1 MAGTEI
7 RSITARQVYTNRG
20 NPGVEAVVT
29 TENGATGRA
38 MCTSG
43 ISIGTH
49 EIHFDFDG
57 GERFRGKGVLGAVR
71 NVNEIIAPA
80 LKGLDAANQRLI
92 DRTMLDIVPDAK
104 AKLGG
109 NATAAV
115 SAAVLKAGA
124 AALGIPLYRH
134 IGGANALAARLAGA
148 LGAAAVITTAT
159 DVNGKFA
166 VDAWA
171 AQNGCAIED
180 FALAKRFAAEILEHD
195 LPLCSEFP
203 VCPPLPGGVVAAEE
217 GPFGVYIGCR
227 TESPFGVTLR
237 LIPRKLR
244 VGLGCRRGT
253 EQAAIE
259 TAVRQV
265 FRENRLALAAISGVS
280 SIDLKQD
287 EPGLLAAC
295 RANGWQARF
304 YSAAQLRA
312 VPGSFT
318 GSRFVASVTGVDNV
332 CERAALY
339 GGGRLLVQKQALG
352 GVTVAV
358 AEEPW
363 EVRFG

>member
-134 IGGANALAARLAGA
+134 IGGANSCSAHPDGETL
-148 LGAAAVITTAT
+148 V
-159 DVNGKFA
+159 
-166 VDAWA
+166 VD
-171 AQNGCAIED
+171 
-180 FALAKRFAAEILEHD
+180 EILPD
-195 LPLCSEFP
+195 CSVLP
-203 VCPPLPGGVVAAEE
+203 
-217 GPFGVYIGCR
+217 
-227 TESPFGVTLR
+227 
-237 LIPRKLR
+237 
-244 VGLGCRRGT
+244 
-253 EQAAIE
+253 
-259 TAVRQV
+259 
-265 FRENRLALAAISGVS
+265 AL
-280 SIDLKQD
+280 LKQLPAKQCRVRTVGGSAPFAMCKWLSD
-287 EPGLLAAC
+287 AHMPDVYLA
-295 RANGWQARF
+295 F
-304 YSAAQLRA
+304 
-312 VPGSFT
+312 
-318 GSRFVASVTGVDNV
+318 D
-332 CERAALY
+332 
-339 GGGRLLVQKQALG
+339 
-352 GVTVAV
+352 
-358 AEEPW
+358 
-363 EVRFG
+363 FG

>member
-134 IGGANALAARLAGA
+134 IGGANAMY
-148 LGAAAVITTAT
+148 
-159 DVNGKFA
+159 
-166 VDAWA
+166 
-171 AQNGCAIED
+171 
-180 FALAKRFAAEILEHD
+180 
-195 LPLCSEFP
+195 LP
-203 VCPPLPGGVVAAEE
+203 
-217 GPFGVYIGCR
+217 
-227 TESPFGVTLR
+227 
-237 LIPRKLR
+237 
-244 VGLGCRRGT
+244 
-253 EQAAIE
+253 
-259 TAVRQV
+259 
-265 FRENRLALAAISGVS
+265 
-280 SIDLKQD
+280 
-287 EPGLLAAC
+287 
-295 RANGWQARF
+295 
-304 YSAAQLRA
+304 
-312 VPGSFT
+312 VPG
-318 GSRFVASVTGVDNV
+318 VAMVAGH
-332 CERAALY
+332 ERY
-339 GGGRLLVQKQALG
+339 GGGITTPAASPPCPSCASASTRLPTPPTPAGISTPAGPRRWTGASAARRISVISSSCRRACSSPMRRSG
-352 GVTVAV
+352 R
-358 AEEPW
+358 P
-363 EVRFG
+363 

>member
-134 IGGANALAARLAGA
+134 IGGANAMY
-148 LGAAAVITTAT
+148 
-159 DVNGKFA
+159 
-166 VDAWA
+166 
-171 AQNGCAIED
+171 
-180 FALAKRFAAEILEHD
+180 
-195 LPLCSEFP
+195 LP
-203 VCPPLPGGVVAAEE
+203 
-217 GPFGVYIGCR
+217 
-227 TESPFGVTLR
+227 
-237 LIPRKLR
+237 
-244 VGLGCRRGT
+244 
-253 EQAAIE
+253 
-259 TAVRQV
+259 
-265 FRENRLALAAISGVS
+265 
-280 SIDLKQD
+280 
-287 EPGLLAAC
+287 
-295 RANGWQARF
+295 
-304 YSAAQLRA
+304 
-312 VPGSFT
+312 VPG
-318 GSRFVASVTGVDNV
+318 VAMVAGH
-332 CERAALY
+332 ERY
-339 GGGRLLVQKQALG
+339 GGGITTPGGKPTMSHPLGREDGQALRRRAEHPRFHRRAGRRVQVRRGDLGSYDRDDHRG
-352 GVTVAV
+352 GL
-358 AEEPW
+358 
-363 EVRFG
+363 

>member
-134 IGGANALAARLAGA
+134 IGGANAMY
-148 LGAAAVITTAT
+148 
-159 DVNGKFA
+159 
-166 VDAWA
+166 
-171 AQNGCAIED
+171 
-180 FALAKRFAAEILEHD
+180 
-195 LPLCSEFP
+195 LP
-203 VCPPLPGGVVAAEE
+203 
-217 GPFGVYIGCR
+217 
-227 TESPFGVTLR
+227 
-237 LIPRKLR
+237 
-244 VGLGCRRGT
+244 
-253 EQAAIE
+253 
-259 TAVRQV
+259 
-265 FRENRLALAAISGVS
+265 
-280 SIDLKQD
+280 
-287 EPGLLAAC
+287 
-295 RANGWQARF
+295 
-304 YSAAQLRA
+304 
-312 VPGSFT
+312 VPG
-318 GSRFVASVTGVDNV
+318 VAMVAGH
-332 CERAALY
+332 ERY
-339 GGGRLLVQKQALG
+339 GGGITTLSLIHIS
-352 GVTVAV
+352 
-358 AEEPW
+358 EPTPAGISTPAGPRRW
-363 EVRFG
+363 TGASAARRTSAISSSCRKACSSPTRRSGKL

>member
-1 MAGTEI
+1 MKLAVFAYTRAGCRTAGRVCRALPEAECCCYAPPRLESPGFAALDAGVYGEAFTGMDALI
-7 RSITARQVYTNRG
+7 FVGACGVAVRSIA
-20 NPGVEAVVT
+20 P
-29 TENGATGRA
+29 
-38 MCTSG
+38 
-43 ISIGTH
+43 
-49 EIHFDFDG
+49 F
-57 GERFRGKGVLGAVR
+57 VR
-71 NVNEIIAPA
+71 DKKTDP
-80 LKGLDAANQRLI
+80 
-92 DRTMLDIVPDAK
+92 
-104 AKLGG
+104 
-109 NATAAV
+109 
-115 SAAVLKAGA
+115 AVLCLDERASFV
-124 AALGIPLYRH
+124 IPLLSGH

-203 VCPPLPGGVVAAEE
+203 VCPPLPGGVVAAAE

-244 VGLGCRRGT
+244 VGLGCRRGVCASAITSAIRRGT